1 MRSVLPP
8 LELFAFRKDMTG
20 LFALIRIE
28 ENKPFPQIGRCSNI
42 ERHSKWIMYATD
54 LLSDGFVNIS
64 GKTLRVLEKTAESF
78 ENRIN
83 IWHLIEGRNTEWR
96 SKEFRKLIPSTE
108 SLLSNPE
115 SRIVRICIKKLLNT
129 ENAYKYNNAEYI
141 DEHYQKKI
149 RELNRVLSNYQT
161 AAFICEN
168 IFEKADILEI
178 IKKDCRTTGFNH
190 PQPEV
195 L

>member
-20 LFALIRIE
+20 LFTLIRIE